1 MYAGPEYKIHYKLA
15 AIQNIVAVT
24 FMFGAGMP
32 ILFPI
37 GAFAFF
43 ILYYVER
50 FTIAKFYRQPP
61 NYGLNISLQTAKEI
75 SEYSIFLNFAIGFW
89 LYSNQQIFNNKVIPI
104 K

>member
-1 MYAGPEYKIHYKLA
+1 MRDQSTWNPRNLQEFPDKTKCNSVAKYYNLYAGPEYRIHYKLA
-15 AIQNIVAVT
+15 AIQNIVAAT

-50 FTIAKFYRQPP
+50 FTIAKFYR
-61 NYGLNISLQTAKEI
+61 
-75 SEYSIFLNFAIGFW
+75 
-89 LYSNQQIFNNKVIPI
+89 
-104 K
+104 